1 MVARAAAAKAG
12 AREVEA
18 MGVAVRAAEVRA
30 EVKGAAARVEAAMEG
45 VTAVAEKAEDW
56 VATFA

>member
-1 MVARAAAAKAG
+1 MGARAAAK
-12 AREVEA
+12 
-18 MGVAVRAAEVRA
+18 GVAVRAAEVRA